1 MSFIIPYITFLIG
14 FILIVKSDWFMINFG
29 RVWWAEKN
37 LETEGGSRLFYKL
50 LGILIII
57 GSFMAMT
64 GLLQELTL
72 KIFSPYF
79 RI

>member
-1 MSFIIPYITFLIG
+1 MTFIISSITFLIG
-14 FILIVKSDWFMINFG
+14 FLLTVKSDWFMFNFG
-29 RVWWAEKN
+29 RVSWVEKH
-37 LETEGGSRLFYKL
+37 LKVEGGSRLFYKL

-64 GLLQELTL
+64 GLLQKLIL
-72 KIFSPYF
+72 KILSPYF